1 MHLIAR
7 EFERELTPETFLALW
22 LAIHGGDP
30 AHEPINVLTG
40 GLAVLSSFQEG
51 KGHVEAGAEKL
62 EGEVVQ
68 AMNGALST
76 FAARAGQLVS

>member
-1 MHLIAR
+1 MPVITR

-30 AHEPINVLTG
+30 APEPINVLTG
-40 GLAVLSSFQEG
+40 GLAVLSSLQDG

-62 EGEVVQ
+62 EAEVVH
-68 AMNGALST
+68 AMNGALTT
-76 FAARAGQLVS
+76 FTARAGQLVS